1 MVVKKILGLYFINK
15 KTLKMERKEFLNLV
29 GMSVGAVILQ
39 NCLSGCSKAS
49 DPTPA
54 VTPPVT
60 PPTSGGGTTTVSGLT
75 GNNSI
80 GKGTIDFSLDITD
93 KNFSDL
99 ATNGKALVSGDVI
112 IARTKAGDFLA
123 LAKACTHE
131 GTTIGY
137 VSDTNIFLC
146 PNHNSEFNA
155 DGTVKKSPATAAL
168 KSYKTS
174 FDLKTNIL
182 KIS

>member
-1 MVVKKILGLYFINK
+1 
-15 KTLKMERKEFLNLV
+15 MERKEFLNLV

-49 DPTPA
+49 DPAPA
-54 VTPPVT
+54 VVPPVT
-60 PPTSGGGTTTVSGLT
+60 PPSSGGSTTVSGLT

-80 GKGTIDFSLDITD
+80 AKGTIDFSVDITD

-99 ATNGKALVSGDVI
+99 STNGKAIVSGDVI
-112 IARTKAGDFLA
+112 VARTKTGEFLA
-123 LAKACTHE
+123 LAKACTHQ
-131 GTTIGY
+131 GTTVDY
-137 VSDTNIFLC
+137 VADTNIFNC
-146 PNHNSEFNA
+146 SNHGSQFNA
-155 DGTVKKSPATAAL
+155 DGSVKKDPATAAL

-174 FDLKTNIL
+174 FDTKTNIL

>member
-1 MVVKKILGLYFINK
+1 
-15 KTLKMERKEFLNLV
+15 MERKQFLNLV
-29 GMSVGAVILQ
+29 GISVGAVILQ

-49 DPTPA
+49 DPAPA
-54 VTPPVT
+54 VIPPVT
-60 PPTSGGGTTTVSGLT
+60 PPSGGGTTTVSGLT

-80 GKGTIDFSLDITD
+80 AKGTIDFTLDITD

-99 ATNGKALVSGDVI
+99 AANGKALVSGDI
-112 IARTKAGDFLA
+112 IVARTKAGDFLA
-123 LAKACTHE
+123 LAKACTHQ
-131 GTTIGY
+131 GTTVDY
-137 VSDTNIFLC
+137 VADTNIFNC
-146 PNHNSEFNA
+146 SNHSSQFNA
-155 DGTVKKSPATAAL
+155 DGSVKNAPATAAL